1 VSWFGCK
8 KNIFGGII
16 MLEKITE
23 ILRDYKND
31 ADLEVTEQSTFAE
44 LELDSLDTVE
54 LVMNLEEEFSVT
66 IELSDN
72 IQSVGDLIG
81 IIESAKKEH

>member
-1 VSWFGCK
+1 
-8 KNIFGGII
+8 

-23 ILRDYKND
+23 VLRDYKD
-31 ADLEVTEQSTFAE
+31 QPDLEVTEQSTFAE

-66 IELSDN
+66 IEMDES
-72 IQSVGDLIG
+72 IQTVGDLMK
-81 IIESAKKEH
+81 IIESEQ

>member
-1 VSWFGCK
+1 
-8 KNIFGGII
+8 

-23 ILRDYKND
+23 MLRDYKSEP
-31 ADLEVTEQSTFAE
+31 DLEVTAASTFAE

-66 IELSDN
+66 IEMSEN
-72 IQSVGDLIG
+72 IQTVGDLIKV
-81 IIESAKKEH
+81 IESAQ